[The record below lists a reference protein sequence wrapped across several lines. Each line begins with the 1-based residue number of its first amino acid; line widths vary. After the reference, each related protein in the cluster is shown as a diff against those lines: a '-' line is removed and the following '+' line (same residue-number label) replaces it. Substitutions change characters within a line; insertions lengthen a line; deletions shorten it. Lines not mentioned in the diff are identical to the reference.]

1 MVGKQQ
7 YDDEEGQAAHD
18 PPGPLGES
26 VLGAGALY
34 NWHSGNPPLD
44 RSLYAGDAGM
54 LPSKSGLALQMYRK
68 RSTFVAAWRLH

>member
-1 MVGKQQ
+1 MMRRGRRHTILPALLANLYWVQEPFTTGT
-7 YDDEEGQAAHD
+7 
-18 PPGPLGES
+18 LGI
-26 VLGAGALY
+26 
-34 NWHSGNPPLD
+34 PPLD